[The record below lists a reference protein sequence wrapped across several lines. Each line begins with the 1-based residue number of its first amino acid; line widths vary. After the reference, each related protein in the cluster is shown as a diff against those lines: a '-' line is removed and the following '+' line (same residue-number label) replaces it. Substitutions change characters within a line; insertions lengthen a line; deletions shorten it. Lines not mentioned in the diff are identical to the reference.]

1 MKNEKQYTK
10 RYVPHNEPMK
20 QINGYFENAIDSV
33 ETFEILVM
41 DFTIGE
47 TFLYDITQEE
57 TYETEQFLE
66 GKKHNSSNCQW
77 MIANKIIINDLK
89 KYSEELI

>member
-1 MKNEKQYTK
+1 
-10 RYVPHNEPMK
+10 MK
-20 QINGYFENAIDSV
+20 QINGYFQNAIDSV

-57 TYETEQFLE
+57 TEETEQFLE
-66 GKKHNSSNCQW
+66 DKKHHSSNCQW
-77 MIANKIIINDLK
+77 MIANKIRVNDLRLNDSIYYRLISK
-89 KYSEELI
+89 KENNTLNK